1 MKVSR
6 MDARRRP
13 VARVPA
19 MSARLVRTA
28 VGAALGLALVA
39 GPALIAAGPGAAA
52 PAAAAS
58 SGTSGSTLR
67 IQAQTA
73 FSTFNPF
80 TAYFDGDLE
89 VINNI
94 YPQLTAISKTGQAV
108 PYLAA
113 RWSISADK
121 LSWTFTIKSGLKWS
135 DGKPITAADAAW
147 TLNLIMHNSVAAT
160 ANGALVSNFKTVTA
174 PNATTLVITTSQ
186 PEANILY
193 SLNEIPIV
201 PQHIW
206 APEVS
211 KLNSFKNQS
220 TPVVGY
226 GPWQLTGY
234 AVNQYATLTA
244 NSGFFLGAPHFHT
257 LIIQYF
263 SNSDAMV
270 SALRSG
276 QLDAVEYNL
285 TAPQFNSLKGVKG
298 ITVYPQVSS
307 AWTAVELNPGAQTQ
321 SGKHFGNGN
330 PALQNPVVRQAIELA
345 LNKQELVSK
354 IWDGLAVTGA
364 GYLTPAYPQFVWKP
378 PASESLAY
386 NPAKAN
392 ALLTTAGYKMGPN
405 GIRIDPK
412 THKPLNLRLGIH
424 SDEASD
430 AAMAPYIVE
439 WLKAI
444 GIGVTVDSMSFN
456 QLNTDLPEG
465 NWDMLSDTW
474 STGPDPTFLL
484 SIQTCGDLPTTLSQP
499 GNTDSFFCN
508 KNFDQLYN
516 QQGSEFN
523 TAQRVQTINQ
533 MQQILYQNAVDV
545 ILYYPDFLSAVRTKD
560 VTNYFYGKPNAQG
573 FYPSPSEFIN
583 WRSATPV
590 AGASSSSSSA
600 AVWIVVVIVVV
611 VLLAGAVIFL
621 RRRSTAG
628 ERE

>member
-1 MKVSR
+1 MNITRSAPR
-6 MDARRRP
+6 GRPQARFP
-13 VARVPA
+13 G
-19 MSARLVRTA
+19 SARTGRALLAA
-28 VGAALGLALVA
+28 VAALGLASA
-39 GPALIAAGPGAAA
+39 ALAAGATATA

-58 SGTSGSTLR
+58 SGSSGSTLR

-89 VINNI
+89 VLNNI
-94 YPQLTAISKTGQAV
+94 YPQLTAINETGQAV
-108 PYLAA
+108 PYLATK
-113 RWSISADK
+113 WSISADK
-121 LSWTFTIKSGLKWS
+121 LTWTFTIKSGLKWS

-160 ANGALVSNFKTVTA
+160 ANGALVSGFKTVTA
-174 PNATTLVITTSQ
+174 PNATTLVIATAQ

-193 SLNEIPIV
+193 NLNTIPIV

-206 APEVS
+206 TSEVS

-220 TPVVGY
+220 PPVVGY

-234 AVNQYATLTA
+234 VPNQYATLTA
-244 NSGFFLGAPHFHT
+244 NSGFFMGAPKFHT

-270 SALRSG
+270 AALRSG

-285 TAPQFNSLKGVKG
+285 TAPQFNSLKSVKG

-307 AWTAVELNPGAQTQ
+307 AWTAIELNPGAQTQ

-330 PALQNPVVRQAIELA
+330 PALTDPRVRDAIEMA

-354 IWDGLAVTGA
+354 VWDGLAVPGS
-364 GYLTPAYPQFVWKP
+364 GYLTPAYPQWIWKP
-378 PASESLAY
+378 PASQSLAY

-392 ALLTTAGYKMGPN
+392 ALLTAAGYKMGPN

-412 THKPLNLRLGIH
+412 THKPLDLRLGIH

-444 GIGVTVDSMSFN
+444 GIQVTIDSMSFN

-508 KNFDQLYN
+508 KTFDQLYN
-516 QQGSEFN
+516 QQGTEFN
-523 TAQRVQTINQ
+523 TAQRVQTIDQ

-545 ILYYPDFLSAVRTKD
+545 ILYYPDFLSAVRTSYVKD
-560 VTNYFYGKPNAQG
+560 YFYGKPNAQG

-590 AGASSSSSSA
+590 AGASASSSSSGPI
-600 AVWIVVVIVVV
+600 WIVVAIVVV
-611 VLLAGAVIFL
+611 VVLGGAALVF
-621 RRRSTAG
+621 RRRATAS

>member
-1 MKVSR
+1 MNITR
-6 MDARRRP
+6 FARRGRP
-13 VARVPA
+13 SSRTRI
-19 MSARLVRTA
+19 SARPARALLAA
-28 VGAALGLALVA
+28 VAGLAMACAGIAAL
-39 GPALIAAGPGAAA
+39 AAA

-58 SGTSGSTLR
+58 SSAGSILR
-67 IQAQTA
+67 IQAQTS

-94 YPQLTAISKTGQAV
+94 YPQLTAINETGQAV
-108 PYLAA
+108 PYLATS
-113 RWSISADK
+113 WSISANR
-121 LSWTFTIKSGLKWS
+121 LTWTFTIKSGLKWS

-160 ANGALVSNFKTVTA
+160 ANGALVADFKTVTA

-186 PEANILY
+186 PEANMLY
-193 SLNEIPIV
+193 NLNTIPIV
-201 PQHIW
+201 PEHIW
-206 APEVS
+206 TAEVS
-211 KLNSFKNQS
+211 KLASFKNQA

-226 GPWQLTGY
+226 GPWRLTGY
-234 AVNQYATLTA
+234 VPNQYATLTA
-244 NSGFFLGAPHFHT
+244 NSGFFMGAPHFHT

-270 SALRSG
+270 AALRSG
-276 QLDAVEYNL
+276 QLDAIEYNL

-307 AWTAVELNPGAQTQ
+307 AWTAIELNPGAQTQ
-321 SGKHFGNGN
+321 AGKRFGNGN
-330 PALQNPVVRQAIELA
+330 PALTDPVVRQAIEMA
-345 LNKQELVSK
+345 INKQELVSK
-354 IWDGLAVTGA
+354 VWDGLAVAGA
-364 GYLTPAYPQFVWKP
+364 GYLTPAYPEWEWTP

-392 ALLTTAGYKMGPN
+392 ALLSAAGYKMGPG

-412 THKPLNLRLGIH
+412 THKPLDLRLGIH
-424 SDEASD
+424 SDEAAD

-444 GIGVTVDSMSFN
+444 GIQVTVDSMSFN

-465 NWDMLSDTW
+465 DWDMLSDTW

-484 SIQTCGDLPTTLSQP
+484 SIQTCGDLPTSLSQP

-508 KNFDQLYN
+508 KTFDNLYN
-516 QQGSEFN
+516 LQGTEFN
-523 TAQRVQTINQ
+523 TAQRVQTVDQ
-533 MQQILYQNAVDV
+533 MEQILYQNAVDV
-545 ILYYPDFLSAVRTKD
+545 ILYYPDFLSAVRTSYVKD
-560 VTNYFYGKPNAQG
+560 YFYGKPDAQG

-583 WRSATPV
+583 WRTATPV
-590 AGASSSSSSA
+590 AGGDSPSSSA
-600 AVWIVVVIVVV
+600 TLWIVLVIIVVV
-611 VLLAGAVIFL
+611 VLAGAAVIL
-621 RRRSTAG
+621 RRRATAG